1 MRARVQAYERR
12 AARNVY
18 CRAATNSARCK
29 QPLAGAIEGALDEG
43 NADR

>member
-1 MRARVQAYERR
+1 MREPYERR

-29 QPLAGAIEGALDEG
+29 QPLAIEGALDEG
-43 NADR
+43 NAGR